1 MKLEL
6 KRHNEDS
13 AVICIFLI
21 LEYAVS
27 ITLLNCLQDDFFR
40 RLNGKSLKIGLF
52 KNFHLNLRKYSFD
65 FKTVGN
71 IASLHNIHATRSKPV
86 SAENLQTRST
96 GCPPKKPKT
105 IKSTIAKIWIPYH
118 FLKQSL

>member
-71 IASLHNIHATRSKPV
+71 IACLHNIHATRSKPV

-96 GCPPKKPKT
+96 GCPPKNPKRLNQLL
-105 IKSTIAKIWIPYH
+105 
-118 FLKQSL
+118 LKFEFPTTF